1 MCRYQAKISGRRIRS
16 IREVDD
22 EHQSIERFRAPCT
35 CLGEGPDR
43 PAWLAF
49 DKQVLCFDAY
59 FQESITERP
68 QEQYRIRK
76 CRVYFYPEDDTVQG
90 TTFVFRADHD

>member
-1 MCRYQAKISGRRIRS
+1 MNRIIDIRRFI
-16 IREVDD
+16 V
-22 EHQSIERFRAPCT
+22 
-35 CLGEGPDR
+35 GEGPDR

-68 QEQYRIRK
+68 DEQYRIRK

-90 TTFVFRADHD
+90 MTNIHGDLDRIEC